1 MIFIPDINKV
11 LSNFE
16 IVSKHFPQNETTKN
30 ALLAVF
36 LFIDPNSD
44 LQVINKLAPPGGLIG
59 PGNSRLHDYFKLL
72 KILRAHAAF
81 HDAYWVMKEEYGV
94 GPGYVYMVSNFPS
107 HFLLGHLTGVLF
119 WINFKL
125 VFCSY
130 FEALPF

>member
-1 MIFIPDINKV
+1 MIFFPDINEV

-30 ALLAVF
+30 AFLAVCM
-36 LFIDPNSD
+36 LVDPNSD
-44 LQVINKLAPPGGLIG
+44 LHVINKMAPHGGLIG
-59 PGNSRLHDYFKLL
+59 PGNSRLHEYLKHF

-81 HDAYWVMKEEYGV
+81 HDAYGFMKEYGL

-119 WINFKL
+119 WIIFKL
-125 VFCSY
+125 VFWSY